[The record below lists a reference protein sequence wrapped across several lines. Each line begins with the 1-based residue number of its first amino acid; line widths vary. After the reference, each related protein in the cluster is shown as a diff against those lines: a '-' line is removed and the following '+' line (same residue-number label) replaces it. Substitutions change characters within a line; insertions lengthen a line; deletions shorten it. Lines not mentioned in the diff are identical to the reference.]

1 MFSFSYI
8 KHQISTTTVGPLYD
22 FGLSIIIILGLLLGL
37 TFIAYYFM
45 ILLYRIDE
53 TAGELRELISRQKAA
68 IAEMAPYIAEESDS
82 A

>member
-1 MFSFSYI
+1 
-8 KHQISTTTVGPLYD
+8 
-22 FGLSIIIILGLLLGL
+22 
-37 TFIAYYFM
+37 M